1 MSISVAVG
9 SICFGV
15 VIGWITYYTMR
26 KNTKPRTLSDI
37 TVIISA
43 LAGPAV
49 LAVFPA
55 PEEGK
60 QTMFGFYGMGLAGG
74 FFAYLIVFILL
85 LWKAPLKLL
94 RSMGLAPP
102 RQPAGAQGEA
112 AAATAQTEGMYG
124 TGAMGAGEGEEDP
137 FGRKKK

>member
-1 MSISVAVG
+1 MGISVAVG

-60 QTMFGFYGMGLAGG
+60 QTMFGYYGIGLMSG
-74 FFAYLIVFILL
+74 FFAYLIVLILL
-85 LWKAPLKLL
+85 LWKAPLRLL

-102 RQPAGAQGEA
+102 RQKKQKDGEGGGAESPPDGVW
-112 AAATAQTEGMYG
+112 G
-124 TGAMGAGEGEEDP
+124 TGAMEEDETD
-137 FGRKKK
+137 FG